1 MVQILTVTLVFSAAA
16 AVSAAPAKRPSI
28 MKKLLPWKKGLLAT
42 PGRRP
47 NFRPRPREFDE
58 AELAEREPFLPL
70 LFGAA
75 RIAKGVVGA
84 VRGRRKRDLEFDDE
98 LTLREL
104 DDILDARNEM
114 EIDAREFEDYDL
126 YEREFYDVE
135 EREIDELD

>member
-1 MVQILTVTLVFSAAA
+1 MVQISTVAIAFCAVA

-28 MKKLLPWKKGLLAT
+28 LKKLMPNGGGLLAT
-42 PGRRP
+42 PGRRL
-47 NFRPRPREFDE
+47 NFPRPRPREFDE

-84 VRGRRKRDLEFDDE
+84 VRGRRKRDLEFEDE
-98 LTLREL
+98 LALREL
-104 DDILDARNEM
+104 DDILV
-114 EIDAREFEDYDL
+114 DAREFEDYDL
-126 YEREFYDVE
+126 YEREFSDVE